1 MNNELVRTARVT
13 GALYLGLGLSGIL
26 GFMVARSSLYAEGDA
41 EATFANLLEHETLA
55 RLALTGEMAVVVTQ
69 VLVALWFFRLFRGVN
84 SFAAG
89 SLATF
94 GLMNAVA
101 ILTGAAFTATAL
113 EVAGGGVGG
122 DDAATVQLMFELNE
136 AAWGIGQLFFG
147 LWLIPMGRLA
157 VRSGYLPRPLGHLL
171 VVGGI
176 VYIAVAFLTYL
187 WPDMPEGLPLGL
199 AMVPT
204 VGEFWTIGYLLIV
217 GVRRK
222 ALENTPVTA

>member
-1 MNNELVRTARVT
+1 MNHELVRTARVT
-13 GALYLGLGLSGIL
+13 GAFYLGLGLSGIL
-26 GFMVARSSLYAEGDA
+26 GFMVARSALYAEGDA
-41 EATFANLLEHETLA
+41 EATFANLIEHETLA

-84 SFAAG
+84 SFTAG

-101 ILTGAAFTATAL
+101 ILAGAAFTATAL
-113 EVAGGGVGG
+113 GVAGGDVGG
-122 DDAATVQLMFELNE
+122 DTAATVQLMFELNE
-136 AAWGIGQLFFG
+136 SAWGIGQLFFG

-157 VRSGYLPRPLGHLL
+157 VRSGYLPRILGHLL
-171 VVGGI
+171 VAGGI

-187 WPDMPEGLPLGL
+187 WPDMPEGLTLGL
-199 AMVPT
+199 ATVPT
-204 VGEFWTIGYLLIV
+204 AGEFWTIGYLLTV

-222 ALENTPVTA
+222 ALEPAPIAA

>member
-26 GFMVARSSLYAEGDA
+26 GFMVARSALYVDGDA
-41 EATFANLLEHETLA
+41 EATFANLLEHETVA
-55 RLALTGEMAVVVTQ
+55 RLALTGEMAAVVTQ

-84 SFAAG
+84 AFAAG
-89 SLATF
+89 SLAAF
-94 GLMNAVA
+94 GIMNAVA
-101 ILTGAAFTATAL
+101 ILVGAAFTATAIG
-113 EVAGGGVGG
+113 VAGGDVAG
-122 DDAATVQLMFELNE
+122 DAATVQLMFGLNE

-157 VRSGYLPRPLGHLL
+157 VRSGYLPRLLGHLL
-171 VVGGI
+171 VAGG
-176 VYIAVAFLTYL
+176 VTYVAVAFLTYL
-187 WPDMPEGLPLGL
+187 WPDMPETLALGL

-204 VGEFWTIGYLLIV
+204 AGEFWTIGYLLIL

-222 ALENTPVTA
+222 ALEAAPVAA